1 MIDHLNSPV
10 FLSTAGVLQ
19 LWQDALA
26 LWVQAAHLRPEF
38 FMENLLIKQG
48 TVLGSYFFYSFSGR
62 AFALSPSYTV
72 VSGSTPCFVS
82 TG

>member
-1 MIDHLNSPV
+1 MIDHLKSPV
-10 FLSTAGVLQ
+10 FLSTAVLES
-19 LWQDALA
+19 QDALA

-72 VSGSTPCFVS
+72 VSGSTPCLVS